1 MVLLLIV
8 RRIIPKGDSLTVKR
22 QPGSLAMSVWL
33 DTVASMPSPEVQE
46 RINHRLQEL
55 YRRHRDADAEVA
67 NYYVSGRGYVEA
79 ADGAASTFGVSLVS
93 VDGEIF
99 EAGDAEVA
107 FPLQSLSKVFVYG
120 LAIED
125 HGREHVHEHVGVEP
139 SGDAFHTISFDERR
153 HRPHNPMVNA
163 GALATTDLIKGADGD
178 ERLQRILDI
187 LRRFAAND
195 AIEVDQDIFELEM
208 ASADRN
214 RATAYLMRSEDM
226 IGEDVE
232 DTLALY
238 LKQCS
243 VKVTA
248 RDLAVMAATF
258 ANGCTNPVT
267 GVQVLSRRTTRDVL
281 TVMYTCGMYDFAGEW
296 AYDVGVPAK
305 SGVSG
310 GIMASIPGKMGV
322 GVFSPG
328 LDPYG
333 NSVRGVNVCHEVSE
347 RLGLHVFA
355 TDDEDRMMGPDR

>member
-1 MVLLLIV
+1 
-8 RRIIPKGDSLTVKR
+8 
-22 QPGSLAMSVWL
+22 
-33 DTVASMPSPEVQE
+33 MPEPEVRD
-46 RINHRLQEL
+46 RINQRLDEL
-55 YRRHRDADAEVA
+55 YQRHRRDHAEA
-67 NYYVSGRGYVEA
+67 ASYYVSGRGYLPEES
-79 ADGAASTFGVSLVS
+79 ADGAAATFGVALASM
-93 VDGEIF
+93 DGEIF
-99 EAGDAEVA
+99 GAGDADVA
-107 FPLQSLSKVFVYG
+107 FALQSLSKVFVYG
-120 LAIED
+120 LALED
-125 HGREHVHEHVGVEP
+125 HGREFVHDHVGVEP
-139 SGDAFHTISFDERR
+139 SGDAFHSISFDERR

-163 GALATTDLIKGADGD
+163 GALATTDLISGANEE
-178 ERLQRILDI
+178 ERLARILDM
-187 LRRFAAND
+187 LRRCAAND
-195 AIEVDQDIFELEM
+195 ALAVDDDVFELEIT
-208 ASADRN
+208 SADRN
-214 RATAYLMRSEDM
+214 RATAYLMRSEGM

-232 DTLALY
+232 GTLALY

-258 ANGCTNPVT
+258 ANGCTNPVS
-267 GVQVLSRRTTRDVL
+267 GEQVLSHRSARDVL

-310 GIMASIPGKMGV
+310 GIMAAIPEKMGV

-355 TDDEDRMMGPDR
+355 TEDEDEIMRAND